1 MPGPA
6 QPPHST
12 GLPPVSAKT
21 KKKVTT
27 ARSLPLVSPNW
38 WPWVQA
44 ILYVRKQV
52 GNRTIADD
60 DLAAAINR
68 LDVPV
73 KIETFD
79 CRTDPPRKISEVLQ
93 KTFFRNYP
101 FKPILNTIHP
111 CPLTPDGLRPHD
123 RDLFAIRP
131 QAFFAWGPEVQRLW
145 PASTTESNT
154 AGSNT
159 AGSRSVL
166 RQPTGPKTARRWQD
180 HVLREII
187 RAHWEGRPDPPASE
201 LAQSCTV
208 HVGVTPETS
217 AITRFLRDVRDGR

>member
-1 MPGPA
+1 
-6 QPPHST
+6 
-12 GLPPVSAKT
+12 VSAKT

-38 WPWVQA
+38 WPGAQA

-52 GNRTIADD
+52 GNRTLADD
-60 DLAAAINR
+60 ELAAAINR
-68 LDVPV
+68 LDVRI
-73 KIETFD
+73 KIEALD
-79 CRTDPPRKISEVLQ
+79 RRTDPPQKISEVLQ

-101 FKPILNTIHP
+101 FKPFWNNI
-111 CPLTPDGLRPHD
+111 CPRPYTPDGLRPHD
-123 RDLFAIRP
+123 RDLYTVRP

-154 AGSNT
+154 AESNT
-159 AGSRSVL
+159 TGPRSVL

-180 HVLREII
+180 HVLREIV